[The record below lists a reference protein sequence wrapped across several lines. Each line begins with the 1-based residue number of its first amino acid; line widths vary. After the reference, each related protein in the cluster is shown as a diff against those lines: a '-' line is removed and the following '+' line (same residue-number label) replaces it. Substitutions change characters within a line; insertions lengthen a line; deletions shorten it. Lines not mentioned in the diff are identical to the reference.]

1 MARESPLAP
10 GSVPEVRSATATVL
24 QLLYAHYYLTRPAG
38 VNPGIVPG
46 WKQRLEQRDPGL
58 VSELAAEFRPG
69 DRRHFFLVLACELG
83 YWDDPDSTRFL
94 ADLPSLPG
102 QLLSRFEA
110 QPELQPEA
118 GLADD
123 LRNLLTTRGSWPD
136 HMQRLAGALREE
148 WLETGHG
155 IVEQHQEQFD
165 ARFDETGDIIKAL
178 PPYHFIRFEKT
189 AASIRT
195 AEGKQEI
202 VVIPLYYAA
211 AGGFSFAS
219 GGRQFV
225 GFGLRSEHVFD
236 DIRARVD
243 REARKIKALAD
254 PTRLLLLTLIARYS
268 GFSLTVGDLAQY
280 LGVSQPTVSG
290 HLKILRESGL
300 VEVERQGNR
309 SFYRPDTEA
318 MNGLLTDMAETL
330 LPH

>member
-1 MARESPLAP
+1 MATDSPPAT
-10 GSVPEVRSATATVL
+10 GSLPEVRSATATVL
-24 QLLYAHYYLTRPAG
+24 QLLYAHYFLTRPAG
-38 VNPGIVPG
+38 ANPGIVPG
-46 WKQRLEQRDPGL
+46 WKQRLQQRDPEL
-58 VSELAAEFRPG
+58 VAELSTEFRPG
-69 DRRHFFLVLACELG
+69 ERRHFFLVLACELG
-83 YWDDPDSTRFL
+83 YWDDADPARFL
-94 ADLPSLPG
+94 TDLPSLPG
-102 QLLSRFEA
+102 LLLSRFEA
-110 QPELQPEA
+110 QPELQPEP

-123 LRNLLTTRGSWPD
+123 LRNLLSVRNSWAD
-136 HMQRLAGALREE
+136 HMQRLADALREE
-148 WLETGHG
+148 WLDSGQRV
-155 IVEQHQEQFD
+155 VEEHRTQFD
-165 ARFDETGDIIKAL
+165 DRFHETGDIIKAL

-211 AGGFSFAS
+211 AGGFSFKS

-254 PTRLLLLTLIARYS
+254 PTRFLLLTLIARYS

-309 SFYRPDTEA
+309 SFYRPDATAIRE
-318 MNGLLTDMAETL
+318 LLSDMADTL

>member
-1 MARESPLAP
+1 MEAQQPPDSI
-10 GSVPEVRSATATVL
+10 PEVRSATATVL

-38 VNPGIVPG
+38 INPGIVPG
-46 WKQRLEQRDPGL
+46 WKQRLELREPELVRELSSEFTPG
-58 VSELAAEFRPG
+58 E
-69 DRRHFFLVLACELG
+69 RRHFFMVLACELG
-83 YWDDPDSTRFL
+83 YWDDSDSTRFL

-102 QLLSRFEA
+102 RLLSRIEA
-110 QPELQPEA
+110 QPDLQPEP

-123 LRNLLTTRGSWPD
+123 LRNLLNVRKSWSD
-136 HMQRLAGALREE
+136 HIKRLAEALRTE
-148 WLETGHG
+148 WRETGQR
-155 IVEQHQEQFD
+155 IVEQHQSQFD
-165 ARFDETGDIIKAL
+165 DRFRVTGDIIKAL

-195 AEGKQEI
+195 AEGQQEI

-280 LGVSQPTVSG
+280 LAVSQPTVSG

-318 MNGLLTDMAETL
+318 MNELLRDMAETL